1 MFYPLSTPEAIA
13 VAVWLLVIG
22 GAIGSFLNVVVY
34 RLPRG
39 MSLISPASHCPAC
52 SRPIR
57 WRDNLPILGW
67 VLLRGRCRDCGKPIS
82 IRYPLVEA
90 VTATLFLTVA
100 VEGFRQGS
108 NLPQRFWPMVDG
120 LSWRS
125 LSPAEAWGIVT
136 YHLMLLTTFWT
147 MTLIEYDG
155 QRLPAQTAL
164 PAFLAGG
171 ILPLFWPHLRPVP
184 ALLVQSD
191 WLAGAIDGLA
201 GLAVGLTLGLAAWRL
216 LRRAAQ
222 RRSGEPA
229 TPPAG
234 VTAKCTTKRRGKK
247 NLASLPGA
255 AAGWRFARQSEFG
268 RGSSPDWPVP
278 GLASRTGGWRTFR
291 VAPPAGAL
299 ALRKPLARFA
309 PRIAGDLAVFGCA
322 GLGLGLEMDIPT
334 MGVED

>member
-13 VAVWLLVIG
+13 VAVWLFVIG

-39 MSLISPASHCPAC
+39 MSLSSPASHCPAC
-52 SRPIR
+52 SHPIR

-67 VLLRGRCRDCGKPIS
+67 VLLRGRCRDCGKPIA

-90 VTATLFLTVA
+90 MTATLFLIVA

-108 NLPQRFWPMVDG
+108 NLPQRFWPTVDG

-125 LSPAEAWGIVT
+125 LSPAEAWGIVA
-136 YHLMLLTTFWT
+136 YHLVLLTTLWT

-184 ALLVQSD
+184 AILVQGD
-191 WLAGAIDGLA
+191 WPAGGIDGLA
-201 GLAVGLTLGLAAWRL
+201 GLAVGLTLGFIAWRL
-216 LRRAAQ
+216 LRRGVQ

-234 VTAKCTTKRRGKK
+234 VAAKRTNKGRGKK
-247 NLASLPGA
+247 NLANLPGA
-255 AAGWRFARQSEFG
+255 QRQVGDLPGSLSLAVGPALIGLFLGWQAALLVGGLSVSLHLLVLWLGDSR
-268 RGSSPDWPVP
+268 WP
-278 GLASRTGGWRTFR
+278 
-291 VAPPAGAL
+291 
-299 ALRKPLARFA
+299 ALRRASPGIWLFLAA
-309 PRIAGDLAVFGCA
+309 LGWILAWKWA
-322 GLGLGLEMDIPT
+322 SAWLR
-334 MGVED
+334 